1 MWKTALEMS
10 LQTLKTTVLPAS
22 KKKTRRFLSE
32 KVMIYKQ
39 LDKNLRGKENIK
51 TPNSGK
57 PVVI

>member
-1 MWKTALEMS
+1 MGLEVNLQPFITNALPTS
-10 LQTLKTTVLPAS
+10 QTKAC
-22 KKKTRRFLSE
+22 RFLSE

-39 LDKNLRGKENIK
+39 PDKNLRGKENIE